1 MENKIF
7 VFLHNNL
14 SSFIVRPDMLLKRS
28 FQIVR
33 NGKNYLGKKVC
44 DIVFF
49 FTFVH
54 SEIGVKCL

>member
-33 NGKNYLGKKVC
+33 NGKNYLGKKVR